1 METVGLIIPTAKRF
15 NKWVNTFGIP
25 NEKYIHLTDIN
36 KSRGRVFSKVLKS
49 KDWYLVDNADDILK
63 DANYRVG

>member
-1 METVGLIIPTAKRF
+1 METVGLIIPTSKRF

-25 NEKYIHLTDIN
+25 NENYIHLADIN

-63 DANYRVG
+63 DANYRVR